1 MTTSDIE
8 LAPDGRIVDFLDGVP
23 LADTPRERVRQ
34 RVLRALHVEHG
45 YPKAAIRRDA
55 AIVVGSDPAL
65 DDGGAPMRADIV
77 VYRSPPARRRGDQGE
92 IALVVECAAPGQ
104 TEDHGR
110 LVAAI
115 LATSAGGGVW
125 TDGDGDV
132 RAFRRR
138 GARVEPAPGPPC
150 RDEGWDA
157 VGRRRRDQLERPRD
171 VRGLLRLCHN
181 RLHGRGIDGD
191 EEDLAMDMVR
201 IVLAKAQDE
210 TGSGARPE
218 FACTAEEYG
227 SAEGR
232 RAVAGRVQRLF
243 RAFADA
249 NPGVFAEHERIGVS
263 PAAITEVVVVLQ
275 PYALTTR
282 LDDADEWDVVGSA
295 YEQYAASH
303 LKRQRGQF
311 FTNRLLVE
319 LMVRVLDPDADV
331 TALDPAGGSGG
342 FLTGVLRHVRRTAI
356 AGGGGAAAD
365 ERRLRDLGDRLFLVE
380 ASPRLVKIA
389 KAAMLLSG
397 DGHAG
402 MTRGDGLGPY
412 DALDDRIRERC
423 ARGTPTLILTNP
435 PFAGQNEGLVTDP
448 AILADYAVA
457 RLLDGA
463 PPEMLFFER
472 CLDWLAPGGRLGIV
486 MPKSFLDT
494 ATYRPARELL
504 FRDAQLLAVLNCH
517 KNTFQ
522 PDTGVRTCVVFL
534 RKLEAGE
541 KPPADH
547 DIFMAISR
555 KIGRDSEGRPIFK
568 IDPDGETTEEIDHDL
583 EEILDDWREAAS
595 GALQS
600 SGYRFVVRRGE
611 LDAALNINPQRYL
624 PHLNESL
631 REIQEMDDRGGWTVT
646 SMSQIEQGITIFKG
660 PRLRTE
666 PLIVEGPDDAGAAEP
681 YYTPSAVLQDRRD
694 SVKWLDLA
702 RAGPGARKRLEKV
715 RVQAGDLLV
724 TRSGSIGRVAYV
736 TRRLHGAIVSD
747 DAIRVRIADEDLR
760 AYVFAYLQSAHAQNQ
775 LRRNEYGA
783 VQQHLEPDHVGDLL
797 VPIPDD
803 WSRVRAAVDAAKEHF
818 ASKEK
823 AESAAARMAGAI
835 AEAIGGDEPAALVA

>member
-8 LAPDGRIVDFLDGVP
+8 LAPDGRIVDFLDDVP
-23 LADTPRERVRQ
+23 LADTPHERVRQ
-34 RVLRALHVEHG
+34 RVLRTLHAEHG
-45 YPKAAIRRDA
+45 HPKAAMRRDVALA
-55 AIVVGSDPAL
+55 AGSRRTT
-65 DDGGAPMRADIV
+65 RADIV
-77 VYRSPPARRRGDQGE
+77 VYCSPPARPDGDEGE
-92 IALVVECAAPGQ
+92 IELVVECAAPGVAG
-104 TEDHGR
+104 DHDR

-115 LATSAGGGVW
+115 LAASAGGGLW

-132 RAFRRR
+132 RAFRRV
-138 GARVEPAPGPPC
+138 GERVEPAPGLP
-150 RDEGWDA
+150 RRGEGWDA
-157 VGRRRRDQLERPRD
+157 VGRRRHDQLERPRD
-171 VRGLLRLCHN
+171 VRGLLRRCHN

-191 EEDLAMDMVR
+191 EDDLAMDMVR
-201 IVLAKAQDE
+201 LLLAKAQDE
-210 TGSGARPE
+210 MGAGPLRE
-218 FACTAEEYG
+218 FACTPEEYG
-227 SAEGR
+227 SAAGR

-249 NPGVFAEHERIGVS
+249 NPGVFGEHERIGVS
-263 PAAITEVVVVLQ
+263 PAAITEVVAVLA

-282 LDDADEWDVVGSA
+282 IEDADEWDVVGSA
-295 YEQYAASH
+295 YEQYTASR

-319 LMVRVLDPDADV
+319 LMVRVLDPDAGDTV
-331 TALDPAGGSGG
+331 LDPAGGSGG
-342 FLTGVLRHVRRTAI
+342 FLTGVLRHVRRKAS
-356 AGGGGAAAD
+356 AGGGGPTAATARGLD
-365 ERRLRDLGDRLFLVE
+365 DLSERLFLVE
-380 ASPRLVKIA
+380 AGPRLVKIA

-397 DGHAG
+397 NDHAG

-412 DALDDRIRERC
+412 DALDDRVRERC
-423 ARGTPTLILTNP
+423 GRGAPTLILTNP

-448 AILADYAVA
+448 AILRGYAVA
-457 RLLDGA
+457 DLLDGA

-494 ATYRPARELL
+494 ATYRRARELL

-517 KNTFQ
+517 RNTFQ

-534 RKLEAGE
+534 RKLEARE
-541 KPPADH
+541 EPPADH

-555 KIGRDSEGRPIFK
+555 KIGRDSEGRPILR
-568 IDPDGETTEEIDHDL
+568 IDPDGETTDEIDHDL
-583 EEILDDWREAAS
+583 DDILADWQRAAA
-595 GALQS
+595 GGLQS
-600 SGYRFVVRRGE
+600 SGYRFVVRRAD

-631 REIQEMDDRGGWTVT
+631 REVAEMDGRDGWAVT
-646 SMSQIEQGITIFKG
+646 SLSQIEHGVAIFKG

-666 PLIVEGPDDAGAAEP
+666 PLIVERPDDAAAPEP
-681 YYTPSAVLQDRRD
+681 YYTPSAVLQDRHE

-702 RAGPGARKRLEKV
+702 RAGAGARRRFEKV

-736 TRRLHGAIVSD
+736 TSRLHGAIVSD

-760 AYVFAYLQSAHAQNQ
+760 AYVFAYLQSAHAQAQ

-783 VQQHLEPDHVGDLL
+783 VQQHLEPHHVGDLL

-803 WSRVRAAVDAAKEHF
+803 RRRVQAAIAAAKEHF
-818 ASKEK
+818 ASKEE
-823 AESAAARMAGAI
+823 AEAASARMAGAI
-835 AEAIGGDEPAALVA
+835 AQAIRGDEPAALAA

>member
-1 MTTSDIE
+1 MTSCDTE
-8 LAPDGRIVDFLDGVP
+8 LLPDRPF
-23 LADTPRERVRQ
+23 
-34 RVLRALHVEHG
+34 
-45 YPKAAIRRDA
+45 
-55 AIVVGSDPAL
+55 
-65 DDGGAPMRADIV
+65 
-77 VYRSPPARRRGDQGE
+77 RRRGD
-92 IALVVECAAPGQ
+92 
-104 TEDHGR
+104 
-110 LVAAI
+110 
-115 LATSAGGGVW
+115 
-125 TDGDGDV
+125 
-132 RAFRRR
+132 
-138 GARVEPAPGPPC
+138 RVEPALPRHG
-150 RDEGWDA
+150 ESWDT
-157 VGRRRRDQLERPRD
+157 VGRRRRYELERPRD

-181 RLHGRGIDGD
+181 KLHGRGIDGD

-201 IVLAKAQDE
+201 ILLAKAQDE
-210 TGSGARPE
+210 TGPGALPE
-218 FACTAEEYG
+218 FACTPEEYAG
-227 SAEGR
+227 AAGR
-232 RAVAGRVQRLF
+232 RAVAERVQRLF

-249 NPGVFAEHERIGVS
+249 NPGVFGEHERIGVS
-263 PAAITEVVVVLQ
+263 PAAITEVVAVLA
-275 PYALTTR
+275 PYALTSR
-282 LDDADEWDVVGSA
+282 LEDADAWDVVGSA
-295 YEQYAASH
+295 YEQYTAAH

-319 LMVRVLDPDADV
+319 FMVRGLDPDADV

-342 FLTGVLRHVRRTAI
+342 FLTGVLRHVRRKAI
-356 AGGGGAAAD
+356 ENGGAAAAS
-365 ERRLRDLGDRLFLVE
+365 ERRLRDLGEQLFLVE

-389 KAAMLLSG
+389 KAAMLLTG
-397 DGHAG
+397 GGHAG

-412 DALDDRIRERC
+412 DALDERIRERC
-423 ARGTPTLILTNP
+423 GRGAPTLILTNP
-435 PFAGQNEGLVTDP
+435 PFAGQSEGLVTDP
-448 AILADYAVA
+448 AILAGYAVA
-457 RLLDGA
+457 DRLDGA

-504 FRDAQLLAVLNCH
+504 FRNAELLAVLNCH

-541 KPPADH
+541 APPADH

-555 KIGRDSEGRPIFK
+555 KIGRDSEGRPIFR
-568 IDPDGETTEEIDHDL
+568 IDRDGETTDEIDHDL
-583 EEILDDWREAAS
+583 EEILADWRAAAG

-600 SGYRFVVRRGE
+600 SGYRFVVARGE

-631 REIQEMDDRGGWTVT
+631 REVAEMDGRDGWTVT
-646 SMSQIEQGITIFKG
+646 SLSQIEQGIAIFKG

-666 PLIVEGPDDAGAAEP
+666 PLIVEGPGDAAGAEP

-694 SVKWLDLA
+694 GVKWLDLA
-702 RAGPGARKRLEKV
+702 RAGPGRRRRFDKV
-715 RVQAGDLLV
+715 RVRAGDLLV

-760 AYVFAYLQSAHAQNQ
+760 AYVFAYLQSAPAQNQ

-797 VPIPDD
+797 VPIPDE
-803 WSRVRAAVDAAKEHF
+803 WTRVRAAIDAAKEHF
-818 ASKEK
+818 ASKER
-823 AESAAARMAGAI
+823 AESASARMAGAI
-835 AEAIGGDEPAALVA
+835 AEAIGGEAPAARAA